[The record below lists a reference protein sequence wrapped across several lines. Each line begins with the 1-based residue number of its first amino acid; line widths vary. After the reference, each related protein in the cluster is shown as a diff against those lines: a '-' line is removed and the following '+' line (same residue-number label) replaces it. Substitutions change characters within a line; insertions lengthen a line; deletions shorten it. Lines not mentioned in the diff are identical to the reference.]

1 MNAPGWSVLNTY
13 ATGFEADF
21 VMAQL
26 EAEGIPAVRDNHEST
41 ALFGLGFQGA
51 TRSGYTVMVPSEVLD
66 EAQALLESAPDDV
79 PSDVPTDLPDDVPDD
94 EPTP

>member
-51 TRSGYTVMVPSEVLD
+51 TRSGYTIMVPTEVLD

-79 PSDVPTDLPDDVPDD
+79 PDDVPFDVPDD

>member
-51 TRSGYTVMVPSEVLD
+51 TRSGYTVMVPTEVLG
-66 EAQALLESAPDDV
+66 EAQALLENVPDN
-79 PSDVPTDLPDDVPDD
+79 VPDD
-94 EPTP
+94 DISP